1 MVILYISLIFVIL
14 YYTMA
19 ILIAPKKVNVMKIIK
34 IIFKVIWTISLQNI
48 CLWALA
54 GWKWLW
60 SLTTVDEKAIAAAK
74 EVGRRTKNAV
84 NEMDDV
90 VDAIKG
96 KKFNKNGSPK
106 KKK

>member
-19 ILIAPKKVNVMKIIK
+19 ILLAPKKVNIMKIIK

-74 EVGRRTKNAV
+74 EVGRRAKNAV
-84 NEMDDV
+84 DEMDDV